1 MKRLIFIALLLTG
14 QILTAQNFDEGF
26 ESGNLSDWELE
37 EGNANID
44 NSIFTEG
51 LQSCR
56 MYDSINGFWAYL
68 IHRSFN
74 DNFGTYRYD
83 ARADGEDSDADF
95 IFQYQD
101 RNNYYVLSH
110 KPSDTDNPEL
120 LLHSIINGSFRELY
134 NGPAI
139 AARGEWI
146 SVEIERTCN
155 GDIYVTINN
164 NLAIS
169 INDTGLMEE
178 GTIGLRSWG
187 QFSYFDNLSFEP
199 DILAS
204 AGVRSIMA
212 CSGSG
217 FALGSNVYTEDGL
230 YQDTVTTASGCDSL
244 VTIDLEFTA
253 TLSFD
258 TSVVLC
264 VGDTI
269 RIGALQYIELGTYSD
284 TLTSLYGCDS
294 IVRVQILSNDNSAL
308 ELGESRS
315 LCPGESLT
323 LSLSNFNSYLWSD
336 GSTAPSIIIT
346 EPGLYRVEVLDTN
359 NCNFTDEV
367 LITEGC
373 NLEVGAANIFSPN
386 GDMINDTWGPTFN
399 QTPSSYII
407 DIFDRFGNPVFSSS
421 DLSQSWDGR
430 RENKELNPDVYVW
443 RIQADSQTFWGD
455 VTLLR

>member
-1 MKRLIFIALLLTG
+1 MNRSIFIAFL
-14 QILTAQNFDEGF
+14 LTAQIMTAQTFNEGF
-26 ESGNLSDWELE
+26 ETSDLSDWELE
-37 EGNANID
+37 EGNANLD
-44 NSIFTEG
+44 NTIFTEG

-56 MYDSINGFWAYL
+56 MHDSINGFWAYL

-83 ARADGEDSDADF
+83 ARADGQDSDADF

-101 RNNYYVLSH
+101 RNNYYLLSH

-120 LLHSIINGSFRELY
+120 LLHSIVNGSYQELY
-134 NGPAI
+134 NGPAV
-139 AARGEWI
+139 ASRGEWI

-155 GDIYVTINN
+155 GEINVTINN
-164 NLAIS
+164 NLLIS
-169 INDTGLMEE
+169 INDTNIMGE
-178 GTIGLRSWG
+178 GSIGLRSWG

-217 FALGSNVYTEDGL
+217 FAFGSNVFTEDGL
-230 YQDTVTTASGCDSL
+230 YQDTVTAASGCDSL
-244 VTIDLEFTA
+244 VTIDLEFTS

-264 VGDTI
+264 MGDTI
-269 RIGALQYIELGTYSD
+269 QIGALQFTELGTYSD

-294 IVRVQILSNDNSAL
+294 IVNVQVTNSDDSSL
-308 ELGESRS
+308 ELGESQS

-336 GSTAPSIIIT
+336 GSTAPSIMIT
-346 EPGLYRVEVLDTN
+346 EPGLYSVEVVDAN
-359 NCNFTDEV
+359 SCNFSDEI

-399 QTPSSYII
+399 QTPSSYNI
-407 DIFDRFGNPVFSSS
+407 DIFDRYGNPVFSST
-421 DLSQSWDGR
+421 DHLQSWDGR
-430 RENKELNPDVYVW
+430 LENKELSTGVYVW
-443 RIQADSQTFWGD
+443 RVRADSQTFWGD